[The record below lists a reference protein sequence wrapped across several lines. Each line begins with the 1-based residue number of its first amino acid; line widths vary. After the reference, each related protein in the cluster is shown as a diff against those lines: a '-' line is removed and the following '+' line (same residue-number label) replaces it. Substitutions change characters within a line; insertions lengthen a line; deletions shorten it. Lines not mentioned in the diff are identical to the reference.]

1 METRSINLKHGIK
14 FCMSRYQILNAKC
27 AMKIQNALTVLKT
40 DTVKPLLGKVTVSKI
55 DTHILAIQGV

>member
-1 METRSINLKHGIK
+1 
-14 FCMSRYQILNAKC
+14 
-27 AMKIQNALTVLKT
+27 MKIQNALTVLKT